1 MGTMLM
7 IQINP
12 IILNKLLT
20 QLKDVKIIYVGLIGS
35 RFWKESHE
43 YSDWDFI
50 AIIESDVDLFTSWK
64 QDNLNIHYW
73 GFTNFKTALAYSNPL
88 AWEWLNYS
96 QEVLG
101 KKPDLNYLVDTY
113 ALFKKLEYNIKKEFG
128 DKNLTAKQL
137 KWKNRYLKFISKL
150 NIH

>member
-1 MGTMLM
+1 MLM

-20 QLKDVKIIYVGLIGS
+20 ELKGKKIVYVGLVGS
-35 RFWKESHE
+35 RFWEENNEH
-43 YSDWDFI
+43 SDWDFV
-50 AIIESDVDLFTSWK
+50 AIIESTKDLFTSWK

-73 GFTNFKTALAYSNPL
+73 GFNNFKTALSYSNPL

-101 KKPDLNYLVDTY
+101 EKPDLNYLVNSY
-113 ALFKKLEYNIKKEFG
+113 SLVKKLESNIKKEFG
-128 DKNLTAKQL
+128 DKILTTKQL
-137 KWKNRYLKFISKL
+137 KWKSRYLNFISGL
-150 NIH
+150 NIY